1 MGGQNLAEHI
11 TIRKAPGTWVVR
23 AGGAILGESER
34 ALELSEGDYPPVIY
48 FPRDDIGMAFL
59 EKSDSFTKCPHKGVA
74 SYFTVCLPAG
84 DMPDAAWSYETPIP
98 SAAAITG
105 HIAFYTDRVTVERL

>member
-1 MGGQNLAEHI
+1 MAEHI

-23 AGGAILGESER
+23 AGGAILGESDR
-34 ALELSEGDYPPVIY
+34 ALELTEASYPPVIY

-59 EKSDSFTKCPHKGVA
+59 EKSDSSTKCPFKGAA

-98 SAAAITG
+98 AAAAIAG